1 MNRVSERETSGWAS
15 LGCGRLRRW
24 VQQQCRSLVDNDS
37 PDLAPFLRRAA
48 ASLRARPTLFK

>member
-1 MNRVSERETSGWAS
+1 M
-15 LGCGRLRRW
+15 GCGRLRRW